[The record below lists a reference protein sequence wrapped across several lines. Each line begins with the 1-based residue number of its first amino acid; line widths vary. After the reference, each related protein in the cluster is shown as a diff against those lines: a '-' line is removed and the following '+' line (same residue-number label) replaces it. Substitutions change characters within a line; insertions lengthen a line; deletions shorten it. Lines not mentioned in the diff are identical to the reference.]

1 MKNLNCDAL
10 LFDLDGT
17 LIDSMP
23 LHNEAWIEILAEHK
37 RVMTDEILTEYMG
50 IPNFKTVQIFNE
62 RFGWDLDPQL
72 ITNLKE
78 DRFLE
83 KLKHVKIIEVTV
95 QVARENFGKIP
106 MAIVT
111 GSVKTPAIELLKM
124 LDIEKYFS
132 VVVTAE
138 DTQKHK
144 PDPEPFLLAARK
156 LGVDAKKCLVFE
168 DGAIGIQA
176 AYAAGMKVI
185 KVVRGESA
193 DGFSLVPL

>member
-1 MKNLNCDAL
+1 MKDLNCDAL

-23 LHNEAWIEILAEHK
+23 LHNQAWIEILADQGQ
-37 RVMTDEILTEYMG
+37 VMTNDILTEYMG

-62 RFGWDLDPQL
+62 RFGWNLDPQL
-72 ITNLKE
+72 ITDLKE
-78 DRFLE
+78 VRFLE

-95 QVARENFGKIP
+95 QVARENFGKKP

-111 GSVKTPAIELLKM
+111 GSVKQPAMELIKM

-138 DTQKHK
+138 DTLQHK
-144 PDPEPFLLAARK
+144 PDPDPFLLAAQK
-156 LGVDAKKCLVFE
+156 LNVDPKKCLVFE
-168 DGAIGIQA
+168 DGEIGIQA

-185 KVVRGESA
+185 KVVRDEA
-193 DGFSLVPL
+193 EPYFKLVRL